1 MPRVRTLTLARG
13 FKFQTASHEFS
24 LTFFRALHCSQTEHA
39 HKRLSIPHVDTVT
52 ETGRQKFTSI
62 ATIYECVWER
72 ESKLCCYDSYQE
84 KSLLSY
90 ITIKIDHLL
99 SRNPCFARIIVALDR
114 LLLPQRWLPFCSSLF
129 LKLLTYLHCDMHA
142 VYLIRCFGIVCSEGS

>member
-62 ATIYECVWER
+62 ASASGSESQSCAATILTKKKACLATSL
-72 ESKLCCYDSYQE
+72 SKL
-84 KSLLSY
+84 
-90 ITIKIDHLL
+90 ITIL
-99 SRNPCFARIIVALDR
+99 SRNPCFARIIVALDS
-114 LLLPQRWLPFCSSLF
+114 LLWPQRWLPFCSSLF

-142 VYLIRCFGIVCSEGS
+142 VYLIRCFAIVCSEGS